1 METPTATQIKTLRL
15 RAGLSQIA
23 ACTLV
28 HSALSTWQGWEYGRR
43 KMHPAIWELFQIK
56 VERVKQ

>member
-1 METPTATQIKTLRL
+1 MSPTPQQIKDLRL

-23 ACTLV
+23 ASALV

-56 VERVKQ
+56 VAAKEKQ